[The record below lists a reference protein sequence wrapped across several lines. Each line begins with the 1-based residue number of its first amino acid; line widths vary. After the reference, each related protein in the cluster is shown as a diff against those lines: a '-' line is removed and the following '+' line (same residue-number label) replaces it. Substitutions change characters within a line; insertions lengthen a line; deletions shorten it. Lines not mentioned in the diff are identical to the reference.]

1 MLSPF
6 CKVDWIRPQSQRAGA
21 QSPRETAAFETSGR
35 PASVCFLDN
44 CLFSFPGKA
53 WTIVFYR
60 IFSSL
65 VLDLDIS
72 SQLTCFVWEMHL
84 NKLMKPLLRMN
95 PFRLLTEKFWKGNII
110 TDKKKKKTLQPL
122 NNLISRT
129 LSREAEH
136 TDRVLPTAKPLKVAY
151 WKDSWSKICFQ
162 ITRLENIPGRKYY
175 YTMSKENGRLK
186 WLEDTVLTE
195 IHSTFPAVCLPC
207 SLSGSMDWVGQRN

>member
-110 TDKKKKKTLQPL
+110 TDKKKKKNPAASEQFDIQNTEQGG
-122 NNLISRT
+122 RT
-129 LSREAEH
+129 
-136 TDRVLPTAKPLKVAY
+136 Y
-151 WKDSWSKICFQ
+151 WQSFTYSKTI
-162 ITRLENIPGRKYY
+162 K
-175 YTMSKENGRLK
+175 GRL
-186 WLEDTVLTE
+186 LE
-195 IHSTFPAVCLPC
+195 
-207 SLSGSMDWVGQRN
+207 GQLK